1 MKEGLAAEH
10 SGELL
15 SNTLEHF
22 LDGGGV
28 SEEGN
33 GHLESL
39 WWDVTD
45 GRLDVVGD
53 PLNKVRRVLVL
64 DVEHLLVNLLGGH
77 AASEEGGGGEVASVT
92 GVGGAHHVLGIE
104 HLLGELG
111 HGECAVLLGASGGKR
126 GESSHEEMESGEG
139 DQVDGKFPE
148 IRVELTGESE
158 AASHT
163 GEGGGDEMVEITV
176 GGGGE
181 LEGPEADIVEGLVV
195 DAHNLIGVLNELMH
209 GEGGVVGLNDGV
221 GDLGGWHDGEG
232 AHNSVGVFLT
242 DLGDNEGSHSGSGT
256 ATKRVGDL
264 ESLEAIAALS
274 FLADDIEDGVDELS
288 AFGVMSLGPVV
299 TGAGLS
305 EDKVVGAEELTE
317 RSSTDGIHGAGL
329 EIHKDSAGDVT
340 ATGSLV
346 VVDVDPLELEVGI
359 SVVRTGRVNS
369 MFVRDDL
376 PELGTDLVT
385 ALTSLNVDDFTHSFK

>member
-139 DQVDGKFPE
+139 DQVNGEFPE
-148 IRVELTGESE
+148 IGVELTGESE

-232 AHNSVGVFLT
+232 AHNSVGVLLT
-242 DLGDNEGSHSGSGT
+242 DLGDKEGSHSGSGT
-256 ATKRVGDL
+256 TTEGVGDL
-264 ESLEAIAALS
+264 NPWRQSH
-274 FLADDIEDGVDELS
+274 
-288 AFGVMSLGPVV
+288 P
-299 TGAGLS
+299 
-305 EDKVVGAEELTE
+305 
-317 RSSTDGIHGAGL
+317 
-329 EIHKDSAGDVT
+329 
-340 ATGSLV
+340 
-346 VVDVDPLELEVGI
+346 
-359 SVVRTGRVNS
+359 
-369 MFVRDDL
+369 
-376 PELGTDLVT
+376 
-385 ALTSLNVDDFTHSFK
+385 

>member
-148 IRVELTGESE
+148 IGIELTGESE

-181 LEGPEADIVEGLVV
+181 LEGPEADIVEGLIV

-242 DLGDNEGSHSGSGT
+242 DLGDKEGSHSGSGT
-256 ATKRVGDL
+256 STKRVGDL
-264 ESLEAIAALS
+264 ESLEAIASLS
-274 FLADDIEDGVDELS
+274 FLADNIEDGIDELGS
-288 AFGVMSLGPVV
+288 FGVMSLGPVV
-299 TGAGLS
+299 TGTGLS
-305 EDKVVGAEELTE
+305 EDEVVGAEKLSE

-329 EIHKDSAGDVT
+329 EIHEDGAGDVT

-346 VVDVDPLELEVGI
+346 VIDVDPLELEVGV
-359 SVVRTGRVNS
+359 SMVRTGRVNS
-369 MFVRDDL
+369 MFVRDDF

-385 ALTSLNVDDFTHSFK
+385 ALASLDVDDFTHSFK

>member
-139 DQVDGKFPE
+139 DQVDSEFPE
-148 IRVELTGESE
+148 IGVELTGESE

-163 GEGGGDEMVEITV
+163 GEGGGDEMVKITV

-195 DAHNLIGVLNELMH
+195 NAHNLIGVLDELMH
-209 GEGGVVGLNDGV
+209 GEGGVVGLDDGV
-221 GDLGGWHDGEG
+221 GDLGGWHDVEG

-242 DLGDNEGSHSGSGT
+242 DLGDKEGSHSGSGT
-256 ATKRVGDL
+256 STKRVGDL
-264 ESLEAIAALS
+264 ESLEAIASLS
-274 FLADDIEDGVDELS
+274 FLADNIEDGIDELGS
-288 AFGVMSLGPVV
+288 FGVMSLGPVV
-299 TGAGLS
+299 TGTGLS
-305 EDKVVGAEELTE
+305 EDEVVGAEKLSE

-329 EIHKDSAGDVT
+329 EIHEDGAGDVT

-346 VVDVDPLELEVGI
+346 VIDVDPLELEVGV
-359 SVVRTGRVNS
+359 SMVRTGRVNS
-369 MFVRDDL
+369 MFVRDDF

-385 ALTSLNVDDFTHSFK
+385 ALASLDVDDFTHSFK

>member
-1 MKEGLAAEH
+1 MEEGLAAEH

-15 SNTLEHF
+15 SNTLEHL

-28 SEEGN
+28 SEEGH

-53 PLNKVRRVLVL
+53 PLNKVRGVLVL

-126 GESSHEEMESGEG
+126 GEPSHEEMESGEG
-139 DQVDGKFPE
+139 DQVDGEFPE
-148 IRVELTGESE
+148 IGVELTGESE
-158 AASHT
+158 AAGDS
-163 GEGGGDEMVEITV
+163 GEGGGDEMVKVTV

-181 LEGPEADIVEGLVV
+181 LEGSEADIVEGLVV
-195 DAHNLIGVLNELMH
+195 NAHDLIGVLNKLMD
-209 GEGGVVGLNDGV
+209 GEGGVVGLNDGI
-221 GDLGGWHDGEG
+221 GDLGGRHDGEG
-232 AHNSVGVFLT
+232 AHNSVGVLLT
-242 DLGDNEGSHSGSGT
+242 DLGDKEGSHSGSGT
-256 ATKRVGDL
+256 STKRVGDL
-264 ESLEAIAALS
+264 ESLEAIASLS
-274 FLADDIEDGVDELS
+274 FLADNIEDGIDELGS
-288 AFGVMSLGPVV
+288 FGVMSLGPVV
-299 TGAGLS
+299 TGTGLS
-305 EDKVVGAEELTE
+305 EDEVVGAEKLSE

-329 EIHKDSAGDVT
+329 EIHEDGAGDVT

-346 VVDVDPLELEVGI
+346 VIDVDPLELEVGV
-359 SVVRTGRVNS
+359 SMVRTGRVNS
-369 MFVRDDL
+369 MFVRDDF

-385 ALTSLNVDDFTHSFK
+385 ALASLDVDDFTHSFK

>member
-1 MKEGLAAEH
+1 MEEGLAAEH

-15 SNTLEHF
+15 SNTLEHL

-28 SEEGN
+28 SEEGH

-45 GRLDVVGD
+45 GGLDVVGD
-53 PLNKVRRVLVL
+53 PLNEVRRVLVL

-111 HGECAVLLGASGGKR
+111 HGECAVLLGASGGKG

-139 DQVDGKFPE
+139 DQVDGEFPE
-148 IRVELTGESE
+148 IGVELSGESE

-195 DAHNLIGVLNELMH
+195 DAHNLIGVLDELMH
-209 GEGGVVGLNDGV
+209 GEGGVVGLDDGV

-242 DLGDNEGSHSGSGT
+242 DLGDKEGSHSGSGT
-256 ATKRVGDL
+256 STKRVGDL
-264 ESLEAIAALS
+264 ESLEAIASFS
-274 FLADDIEDGVDELS
+274 FLADNIEDGIDELGS
-288 AFGVMSLGPVV
+288 FGVMSLGPVV
-299 TGAGLS
+299 TGTGLS
-305 EDKVVGAEELTE
+305 EDEVVGAEKLSE
-317 RSSTDGIHGAGL
+317 RSSTDGIHGAGI
-329 EIHKDSAGDVT
+329 EIHEDGAGDVT

-346 VVDVDPLELEVGI
+346 VIDVDPLELEVGV
-359 SVVRTGRVNS
+359 SMVRTGRVNS
-369 MFVRDDL
+369 MFVRDDF

-385 ALTSLNVDDFTHSFK
+385 ALASLDVDDFTHSFK

>member
-45 GRLDVVGD
+45 GGLDVVGD
-53 PLNKVRRVLVL
+53 PLNEVRRVLVL

-139 DQVDGKFPE
+139 DQVDGEFPE
-148 IRVELTGESE
+148 IGVELTGESE

-163 GEGGGDEMVEITV
+163 GEGGGDEMVKITV

-181 LEGPEADIVEGLVV
+181 LEGPEADIVKGLVV
-195 DAHNLIGVLNELMH
+195 NAHNLIGVLDELMH
-209 GEGGVVGLNDGV
+209 GEGGVVGLDDGV

-242 DLGDNEGSHSGSGT
+242 DLGDKEGSHSGSGT

-264 ESLEAIAALS
+264 ESLEVIAALS
-274 FLADDIEDGVDELS
+274 FLADNIEDGVDKLGS
-288 AFGVMSLGPVV
+288 FGVMSLGPVV
-299 TGAGLS
+299 TGTGLS

-329 EIHKDSAGDVT
+329 EIREDGAGDVT
-340 ATGSLV
+340 AAGSLV
-346 VVDVDPLELEVGI
+346 VIDVDPLELEVGV
-359 SVVRTGRVNS
+359 SMVRTGRVNS
-369 MFVRDDL
+369 MFVRDDF

-385 ALTSLNVDDFTHSFK
+385 ALASLDVDDFTHCF

>member
-1 MKEGLAAEH
+1 MEEGLAAEH

-15 SNTLEHF
+15 SNTLEHL

-28 SEEGN
+28 SEEGH

-126 GESSHEEMESGEG
+126 GEPSHEEMESGEG
-139 DQVDGKFPE
+139 DQVDGEFPE
-148 IRVELTGESE
+148 IGVELTGESE

-163 GEGGGDEMVEITV
+163 GESGGDEMVKITV

-195 DAHNLIGVLNELMH
+195 DAHNLIGVLDELMH
-209 GEGGVVGLNDGV
+209 GEGGVVGLDDGV

-242 DLGDNEGSHSGSGT
+242 DLGDKEGSHSGSGT
-256 ATKRVGDL
+256 STKRVGDL
-264 ESLEAIAALS
+264 ESLEAIASLS
-274 FLADDIEDGVDELS
+274 FLADNIEDGIDELGS
-288 AFGVMSLGPVV
+288 FGVMSLGPVV
-299 TGAGLS
+299 TGTGLS
-305 EDKVVGAEELTE
+305 EDEVVGAEKLSE

-329 EIHKDSAGDVT
+329 EIHEDGAGDVT

-346 VVDVDPLELEVGI
+346 VIDVDPLELEVGV
-359 SVVRTGRVNS
+359 SMVRTGRVNS
-369 MFVRDDL
+369 MFVRDDF

-385 ALTSLNVDDFTHSFK
+385 ALASLDVDDFTHSFK